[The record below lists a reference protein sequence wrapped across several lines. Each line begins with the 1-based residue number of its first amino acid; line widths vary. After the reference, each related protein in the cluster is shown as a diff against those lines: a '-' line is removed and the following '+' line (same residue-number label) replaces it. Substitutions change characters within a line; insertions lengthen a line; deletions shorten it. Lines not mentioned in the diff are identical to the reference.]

1 MFISC
6 INQKGGT
13 GKTTLALH
21 IAAYLAG
28 QGAKTLLIDA
38 DPQASTM
45 AWAACRSQGEHANVA
60 NLTITAISNGTITRQ
75 LAELSRTY
83 QCVVIDGPPR
93 GDAIARDVI
102 MPSDIV
108 LVPTQLS
115 GFDVWAGDSIAHT
128 ITELRDLQQVASK
141 RPLEWFFVIN
151 RRNPRTLAGKAIL
164 KGLEA
169 ARGPLLEAQ
178 LCERACFVEATSQGL
193 TILETE
199 PKGSKARREI
209 EALGEELLRLMHQR
223 EQGKAAA

>member
-45 AWAACRSQGEHANVA
+45 AWAACRSQGEHANVP

-75 LAELSRTY
+75 LGELSRTY

>member
-21 IAAYLAG
+21 IATYLAR
-28 QGAKTLLIDA
+28 QGAKTLLVDA

-45 AWAACRSQGEHANVA
+45 AWAACRAQNGHATTP
-60 NLTITAISNGTITRQ
+60 NLTITAISNGTITGQ

-115 GFDVWAGDSIAHT
+115 GFDVWAGDSIAQT
-128 ITELRDLQQVASK
+128 ITELRNLQQMASK
-141 RPLEWFFVIN
+141 RPLDWFFVVN
-151 RRNPRTLAGKAIL
+151 KRNPRTVAGKTIL
-164 KGLEA
+164 KSLEA
-169 ARGPLLEAQ
+169 GRGALLESQ
-178 LCERACFVEATSQGL
+178 ICERACFVEATSQGL
-193 TILETE
+193 TIFETE
-199 PKGSKARREI
+199 PPGSKARREI
-209 EALGEELLRLMHQR
+209 DALGEELLRIMHQR
-223 EQGKAAA
+223 EQGRAAA

>member
-28 QGAKTLLIDA
+28 HGAKTLLIDA

-45 AWAACRSQGEHANVA
+45 AWAACRSQGEHSNVP

-75 LAELSRTY
+75 LTELSRTY

-128 ITELRDLQQVASK
+128 IDELRDLQQMGSK

-169 ARGPLLEAQ
+169 ARGSLLEAQ

-209 EALGEELLRLMHQR
+209 EALGEELLRIMHQR

>member
-93 GDAIARDVI
+93 GDAIERIHFRFVWMSLHRSPFANKEEALT
-102 MPSDIV
+102 PS
-108 LVPTQLS
+108 
-115 GFDVWAGDSIAHT
+115 
-128 ITELRDLQQVASK
+128 ASAS
-141 RPLEWFFVIN
+141 L
-151 RRNPRTLAGKAIL
+151 AIL
-164 KGLEA
+164 SSEML
-169 ARGPLLEAQ
+169 RSH
-178 LCERACFVEATSQGL
+178 RS
-193 TILETE
+193 TE
-199 PKGSKARREI
+199 PTNVRCRPAASANCSWLIARSCRRRRRFCAKIRRRFES
-209 EALGEELLRLMHQR
+209 AFPMFR
-223 EQGKAAA
+223 